1 MVRAR
6 EREGSSRIEIEI
18 EIKWK
23 EEKEGWMDGCKSREV
38 SLLLSSFQF
47 GG

>member
-6 EREGSSRIEIEI
+6 EREGSSRIEI

-38 SLLLSSFQF
+38 SLLLS
-47 GG
+47 